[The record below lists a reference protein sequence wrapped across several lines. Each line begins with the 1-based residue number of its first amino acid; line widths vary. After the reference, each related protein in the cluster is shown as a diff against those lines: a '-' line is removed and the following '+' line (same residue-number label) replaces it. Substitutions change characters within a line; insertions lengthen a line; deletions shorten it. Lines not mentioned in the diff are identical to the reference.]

1 MSPFFMEKKQHRVH
15 TEKKNTLSSPCTDAS
30 SKVVCWTFSYN
41 VFILMACFHRIL
53 FLLRQS
59 NSRCVYT
66 AIKET
71 LDQFLVALRATVY
84 TWWWD
89 RSGGMCALCKRTHKP
104 TSQPASQP
112 TNEQMCEWMSDVG
125 AFAYHIDSRNDM
137 AFELFQV
144 EYVAY
149 ALQWYTFYDFIMQLL
164 TTLCVLFVRPWR
176 LLWLFMNMNKQ
187 F

>member
-15 TEKKNTLSSPCTDAS
+15 TEKNTLSSPCTDAS

-89 RSGGMCALCKRTHKP
+89 RSGGMCALCERTN
-104 TSQPASQP
+104 QP
-112 TNEQMCEWMSDVG
+112 TNQPVNQPTVERTNVWINVG
-125 AFAYHIDSRNDM
+125 CRCFCISHRQSERYGFWIVPGRVCGVRFAMIH
-137 AFELFQV
+137 V
-144 EYVAY
+144 
-149 ALQWYTFYDFIMQLL
+149 
-164 TTLCVLFVRPWR
+164 
-176 LLWLFMNMNKQ
+176 LWLYNAATYNVMCFVCAPMKIIMTIYEYE
-187 F
+187 